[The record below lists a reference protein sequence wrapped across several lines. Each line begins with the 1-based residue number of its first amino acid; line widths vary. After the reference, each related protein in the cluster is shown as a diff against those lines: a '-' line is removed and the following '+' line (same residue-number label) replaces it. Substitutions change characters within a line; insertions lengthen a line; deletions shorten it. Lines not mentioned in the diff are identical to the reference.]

1 MVHGV
6 GHGMQAHVLERGDAI
21 LFRSEKHH
29 HVTTVKVGVRHSLVI
44 EMWVRPE
51 NIFDRES

>member
-29 HVTTVKVGVRHSLVI
+29 HVTTVKAGVRHSLVI